1 VLAVSIVV
9 PAIRAIARGWRP
21 LGDNALLLIRVVDVG
36 TEHNPQL
43 GSWSSSS
50 LAAGRA
56 VHNPGPIYFDLVAV
70 PVKLFGPWV
79 GVAIGVTIINL
90 AAVLLA
96 VAAAR
101 RIAGTTGQLMIALVC
116 AGLAWTMG
124 SELLFDIWQPN
135 ALVLPA
141 MAFLVTAWGLAAGGL
156 WFAPFVVGLAS
167 VLVQTH
173 LSYLYVVA
181 LVAAWAVVSALLGLR
196 RQDGDRPLVAL
207 PVAVSL
213 VTIVLL
219 WAQPLYQQF
228 FGPGP
233 GNLSALLNAA
243 NGQDPGNG
251 LSVSLRVVSSVV
263 ALPPWWSRSSYGL
276 GPPALPGT
284 LVAVLSLSVVF
295 GALGAVA
302 WRARRRQRAWLASMA
317 GVAVAALAAS
327 IVSLAL
333 TPSPLGLLPHQW
345 RYLWPLAAMVAA
357 TLVTGVAAELMEK
370 WGDRPAIRR
379 RLAVAATLVV
389 VGLAVA
395 NLPIHAS
402 RTGPT
407 ADRQAGTSARALLQ
421 QLDATEQRGTV
432 LFDASTQL
440 FSDPF
445 GPLVLAGL
453 QDRGV
458 EFVVESAIEVEQ
470 YGRSREFEPADRTV
484 TTRIWTRAGRGA
496 AQRTDG
502 VVLAAVD
509 GLEPAERG
517 EMETLEALLGG
528 SLRRSGLSLSERGRA
543 RHADGEFPADPARL
557 TRGQD
562 VMPTLRLVSW
572 IVSEELVEVDESI
585 ADDLDRLIELW
596 ILEARFSVALY
607 AAPVDQ
613 RPDD

>member
-1 VLAVSIVV
+1 
-9 PAIRAIARGWRP
+9 
-21 LGDNALLLIRVVDVG
+21 
-36 TEHNPQL
+36 
-43 GSWSSSS
+43 
-50 LAAGRA
+50 
-56 VHNPGPIYFDLVAV
+56 
-70 PVKLFGPWV
+70 
-79 GVAIGVTIINL
+79 
-90 AAVLLA
+90 
-96 VAAAR
+96 
-101 RIAGTTGQLMIALVC
+101 
-116 AGLAWTMG
+116 
-124 SELLFDIWQPN
+124 
-135 ALVLPA
+135 
-141 MAFLVTAWGLAAGGL
+141 
-156 WFAPFVVGLAS
+156 
-167 VLVQTH
+167 
-173 LSYLYVVA
+173 
-181 LVAAWAVVSALLGLR
+181 
-196 RQDGDRPLVAL
+196 
-207 PVAVSL
+207 
-213 VTIVLL
+213 
-219 WAQPLYQQF
+219 
-228 FGPGP
+228 
-233 GNLSALLNAA
+233 
-243 NGQDPGNG
+243 
-251 LSVSLRVVSSVV
+251 
-263 ALPPWWSRSSYGL
+263 
-276 GPPALPGT
+276 
-284 LVAVLSLSVVF
+284 
-295 GALGAVA
+295 
-302 WRARRRQRAWLASMA
+302 MA

-470 YGRSREFEPADRTV
+470 YGRSREFEPDDRTV
-484 TTRIWTRAGRGA
+484 TTRSWTRAGRGA

-517 EMETLEALLGG
+517 KRWRPWKRCWAGRCGAADSRSPSVGGRVMLTASSRRTL
-528 SLRRSGLSLSERGRA
+528 
-543 RHADGEFPADPARL
+543 
-557 TRGQD
+557 
-562 VMPTLRLVSW
+562 
-572 IVSEELVEVDESI
+572 
-585 ADDLDRLIELW
+585 
-596 ILEARFSVALY
+596 
-607 AAPVDQ
+607 PV
-613 RPDD
+613 